1 MSFWPHI
8 FAVIVDQGLADTK
21 EWNSFLSNEKNKHQ
35 LVNLR
40 VHFILE
46 SDIIEKTMNVQT
58 KTQ

>member
-40 VHFILE
+40 VHFIPE
-46 SDIIEKTMNVQT
+46 SDIIEKTMNV
-58 KTQ
+58 